1 MIPNF
6 LISRLASSFKT
17 LNLNNNPKPLFNL
30 LQNHKSHP
38 LFFNSLATQDTQ
50 RRKDSNF
57 TISYLIATCGF
68 SPETAAQLSQKVRFQ
83 NPEKPNAVL
92 ALLRKYGFSET
103 QISKY
108 IQKRPML
115 LLTNAKKTIL
125 PKLMF
130 FSSIGIPR
138 EDLPKLVI
146 KNQGLLV
153 RSLEKC
159 LIPRYE
165 VLKSVVRSE
174 HEVVY
179 SLKRGAM
186 AFAMCDVIKNLV
198 PNTQVLRDLGVPQSS
213 ISMLVMFHP
222 SEAFMNHAKFVKG
235 VNLAKEMGFDP
246 SKSNFISAVH
256 VLLHM
261 DSENMEMKMKSL
273 EKWGWSKEVSL
284 LSFRKFPTF
293 MSYSQERIG
302 RAMRFLV
309 EDMGWTAEDI
319 ARYPTTLGYS
329 LEKRVIPRCHV
340 IKVLKSKGLVKDQL
354 CLPTFM
360 CAKEEEFL
368 EDYVTKYLEQ
378 VPLLSKVYQGLVD
391 YKDLI

>member
-17 LNLNNNPKPLFNL
+17 LNLNNPKPLFNL
-30 LQNHKSHP
+30 LQHHKSHP
-38 LFFNSLATQDTQ
+38 LFFNSLANQVTH

-68 SPETAAQLSQKVRFQ
+68 SPETAAQLSQKVHFQ
-83 NPEKPNAVL
+83 SPEKPNAVL

-115 LLTNAKKTIL
+115 LITNANKIIL
-125 PKLMF
+125 PKLKF
-130 FSSIGIPR
+130 LSSIGISR
-138 EDLPKLVI
+138 EDLRKLVI
-146 KNQGLLV
+146 ENHGLLA

-165 VLKSVVRSE
+165 VLKSVVRNE
-174 HEVVY
+174 REVVC

-186 AFAMCDVIKNLV
+186 AFALCDVIKNVV

-222 SEAFMNHAKFVKG
+222 SEAFMTHAKFVEG
-235 VNLAKEMGFDP
+235 VKLAKEMGFDP
-246 SKSNFISAVH
+246 IKSNFISAVH
-256 VLLHM
+256 VLLHT
-261 DSENMEMKMKSL
+261 DSEKMERKMKSL

-284 LSFRKFPTF
+284 KSFRKFPTF
-293 MSYSQERIG
+293 MSYSPERIS

-319 ARYPTTLGYS
+319 ARFPTTLGYS

-368 EDYVTKYLEQ
+368 EYYVTKYQEQ

-391 YKDLI
+391 YKELI